1 VSETNN
7 IINIHNRKSFDFSFP
22 LQYINAGK
30 NANTIDMKEIET
42 IEKTNAELSELEKEI
57 LDEHTERTAR
67 QLSHYIKLKR
77 KKLYLKK
84 KLNDKR
90 VESIKTELKN
100 SIK

>member
-1 VSETNN
+1 MC
-7 IINIHNRKSFDFSFP
+7 
-22 LQYINAGK
+22 K
-30 NANTIDMKEIET
+30 NANTIYMKEIET
-42 IEKTNAELSELEKEI
+42 IEKTNAELSELEREI